1 MLGKHHSEET
11 KRKLSVANKGQI
23 PWTKGK
29 PGPMLGKHHTAVTC
43 KRLGD
48 AARGRPQSVATRAKR
63 SASLRQHY
71 AQKCLVENN

>member
-1 MLGKHHSEET
+1 MHDIYSITNIVTGK
-11 KRKLSVANKGQI
+11 VYVGQI